1 VALPKPI
8 PGLVIHYSYLWH
20 DQHRQGY
27 EQGAKDRPC
36 VLVSANAKPDADTI
50 VFVAPVTH
58 SAPRVA
64 SEAVEIPAATKRR
77 LGLDDMPSWI
87 VVTELNRL
95 HWPGPDLRP
104 IPGTVPIRFDYG
116 VVPPGLLRQ
125 VNAGI
130 AGWAARLRLRTTPR
144 S

>member
-1 VALPKPI
+1 VPLPQPI

-20 DQHRQGY
+20 DQHRKGY
-27 EQGAKDRPC
+27 EEAAKDRPC
-36 VLVSANAKPDADTI
+36 VLVVAVAQPDADPV
-50 VFVAPVTH
+50 VFVAPITH
-58 SAPRVA
+58 SPTRAA
-64 SEAVEIPAATKRR
+64 SEAVEIPAVTKRR

-87 VVTELNRL
+87 VVTELNRF

-104 IPGTVPIRFDYG
+104 IPGAIPIRFDYG
-116 VVPPGLLRQ
+116 VIPPGLLRQ

-144 S
+144 